1 LAAAGTLTAA
11 TSDGGCASDCWGVE
25 STCVDA
31 GCMDAGSVSWEN
43 GNAEVSVT
51 ITVPEQTKS
60 KDVTVSIK
68 DQWLC
73 VSVGTLAGERATRP
87 LIDGQLFQMVKP
99 LDSDWTFE
107 DVKDGGRQ
115 LVITLEKETKMR
127 WFELIRGKG
136 TTVLDALVV

>member
-1 LAAAGTLTAA
+1 
-11 TSDGGCASDCWGVE
+11 
-25 STCVDA
+25 
-31 GCMDAGSVSWEN
+31 MDAGSVSWEN

-73 VSVGTLAGERATRP
+73 VSVGALAGERATRP